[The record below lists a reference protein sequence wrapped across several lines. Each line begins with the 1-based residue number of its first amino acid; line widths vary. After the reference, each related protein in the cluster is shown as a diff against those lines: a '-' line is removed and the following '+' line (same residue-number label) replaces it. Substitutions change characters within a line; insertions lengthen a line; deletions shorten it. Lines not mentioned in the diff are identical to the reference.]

1 MARAAFVDKT
11 VTKLKNILTNAIP
24 KEISKYI
31 LFFTPVL
38 NLNIPLFSDG
48 VICLCVSYLLV
59 SLFTLVSL
67 LFGCVWL
74 PGKCKDLN
82 LDFLLFNNRREGDL
96 LELHLGKELLQEGLV
111 LDSGK
116 IGFDLDIFAKK
127 MPTHFFC

>member
-67 LFGCVWL
+67 LLWMCL
-74 PGKCKDLN
+74 IA
-82 LDFLLFNNRREGDL
+82 RE
-96 LELHLGKELLQEGLV
+96 
-111 LDSGK
+111 
-116 IGFDLDIFAKK
+116 
-127 MPTHFFC
+127 M